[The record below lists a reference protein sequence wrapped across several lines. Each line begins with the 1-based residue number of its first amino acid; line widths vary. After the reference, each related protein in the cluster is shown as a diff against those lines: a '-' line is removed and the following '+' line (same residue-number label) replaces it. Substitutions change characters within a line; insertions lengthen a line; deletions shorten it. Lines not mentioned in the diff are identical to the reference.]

1 MSTIV
6 KIQLRRDTSLNWST
20 INPVLSEG
28 EPAFETDTGKLKFG
42 DGSTNY
48 NSLPYFQGDKNFVFD
63 QTLPST
69 TWNITHNLGKF
80 PSATIVDSAN
90 TVIEAQINHISINSL
105 DIVFNNST
113 SGKAYIN

>member
-1 MSTIV
+1 MSSIV
-6 KIQLRRDTSLNWST
+6 KIQLRRDTSSNWST

-42 DGSTNY
+42 DGSTNF
-48 NSLPYFQGDKNFVFD
+48 NSLPYFQTDKNFVFD
-63 QTLPST
+63 QTLAST
-69 TWNITHNLGKF
+69 NWNITHNLGKF

-90 TVIEAQINHISINSL
+90 TVIQAQINHISINSL